1 MTLKVV
7 RKARIEMANRMRNGE
22 SVRPFIQLCLSVK
35 VAGFAYVLLLALIAV
50 IALLASSAIR
60 LGVQMARLDAEQ
72 SLLFVGSEFSSA
84 LRSYAAFANAP
95 HSNVPLSSALPA
107 AAALRGPR
115 TLEELLKDNRSPG
128 LKRHLRKIYADP
140 MTGLENWGLVKDPAG
155 FIVGVYSLA
164 PGRPIQQTGFD
175 ARLSNFEEAQT
186 YADWVF
192 ALSIFPTFNKAENA
206 SYMPASAPKSS
217 VSPLSFKSGV
227 STDNSPLQPNTNR

>member
-7 RKARIEMANRMRNGE
+7 RKARIEMANPMRNGE
-22 SVRPFIQLCLSVK
+22 SVRPSIQLCRNVK

-60 LGVQMARLDAEQ
+60 LGAQMARRDAEQ

-84 LRSYAAFANAP
+84 LRSYAAFSNAP
-95 HSNVPLSSALPA
+95 HSSVPLSSALPA

-192 ALSIFPTFNKAENA
+192 ALSILPALPSVSSTPSIPT
-206 SYMPASAPKSS
+206 SAPRPS
-217 VSPLSFKSGV
+217 VSPLSLKSGV
-227 STDNSPLQPNTNR
+227 STDTAPLQPNTNR

>member
-1 MTLKVV
+1 
-7 RKARIEMANRMRNGE
+7 MRNGD
-22 SVRPFIQLCLSVK
+22 SVLQSKKLLRK
-35 VAGFAYVLLLALIAV
+35 VRTAGFTYVLLLVLIAV
-50 IALLASSAIR
+50 IALLASSSIR
-60 LGVQMARLDAEQ
+60 FGAQMSRRDAEQ

-84 LRSYAAFANAP
+84 LRSYAAFANSPA
-95 HSNVPLSSALPA
+95 SSMLPA

-115 TLEELLKDNRSPG
+115 TLEELLKDNRSPV

-175 ARLSNFEEAQT
+175 AHLSNFEEAQT

-192 ALSIFPTFNKAENA
+192 ASFIYLNSPVPSKVATAPT
-206 SYMPASAPKSS
+206 MPISAPMFS
-217 VSPLSFKSGV
+217 VSPIPSKSGV
-227 STDNSPLQPNTNR
+227 LADTSPLRPSTIR

>member
-60 LGVQMARLDAEQ
+60 LGAQMSRRDAEQ

-95 HSNVPLSSALPA
+95 LSSPLPA

-192 ALSIFPTFNKAENA
+192 ALSILPTFNKVEN
-206 SYMPASAPKSS
+206 SSFMPTSAPKSS
-217 VSPLSFKSGV
+217 VSPLSSKSGV
-227 STDNSPLQPNTNR
+227 STDTSPLQPNTNR